1 VDVDVIARL
10 LRYLRAL
17 AVIGSCVGVAW
28 WACAGP
34 LAPSIPGL
42 AVIAV
47 LAVLA
52 LGDLGWA
59 RDPLWHDETGLE
71 REMTRAR
78 FRERERLCG
87 PREEDR

>member
-1 VDVDVIARL
+1 
-10 LRYLRAL
+10 
-17 AVIGSCVGVAW
+17 
-28 WACAGP
+28 
-34 LAPSIPGL
+34 
-42 AVIAV
+42 V